1 MLTIFN
7 LLMNQNFQNSVSK
20 NTNKEYNKL
29 SKILWIIYCFVT
41 ISGLLISL
49 GILICV
55 LIMGWKYFPWS

>member
-20 NTNKEYNKL
+20 NTNKKHNKL
-29 SKILWIIYCFVT
+29 SKILWIIYCFVS